1 MRRRVIATII
11 TVTLAAGWLAAAC
24 APAAPALAPVLTE
37 TPVAPLP
44 STPPPQPTIPAIPA
58 PTPSATPIAID
69 FFEPAGCK
77 RPSDDYTPVKIG
89 DDWRFNRRTVEML
102 QYAQELYGGELDLT
116 GDAITQGSFSDN
128 GPASFGTHLGGGAVD
143 ISVIRPGGFD
153 VLYFDL
159 NRLIAA
165 LRTAGFAAW
174 VRDWDEVYPGSGI
187 HIHAIAIGDKDLSP
201 AAQAQLTGKFG
212 YFRGYSGIPQEGD
225 PVPDRHGGPLICAWM
240 LEAGYSDLREAD
252 APQVPQFAPRDWQE
266 RLRESSLTY
275 LADSQEEARK
285 VARRINWLERD
296 TEEPANMCGP
306 LAAALWRDAGLLP
319 AGMGPA
325 NNLHN
330 YWMANPR
337 VENHPWA
344 FFPPEDY
351 ELIHSD
357 TRLWDYDFAANPLQ
371 PGDFVYAYA
380 GADGYDHM
388 FVVTEVDA
396 QGRAYTVSNN
406 LQDDGSFKI
415 ERLLLYDPTDRTAGV
430 FHIDW
435 CNRPKLGTTGRGGF
449 DVLRPRGISQPPG
462 TLYPYTVRVGD
473 TASQI
478 VARFN
483 STLQG
488 IAAHNT
494 GIDLAHLSLNAKI
507 VVPVNIDI
515 PAETP

>member
-1 MRRRVIATII
+1 M
-11 TVTLAAGWLAAAC
+11 AAAC
-24 APAAPALAPVLTE
+24 LPTAAPPAATLPVIITAVPTSAPSATA
-37 TPVAPLP
+37 TAAPTL
-44 STPPPQPTIPAIPA
+44 A
-58 PTPSATPIAID
+58 PTPSPTPIDID

-77 RPSDDYTPVKIG
+77 KPSDDYTHIKV
-89 DDWRFNRRTVEML
+89 DEDWRFNQRTLEML
-102 QYAQELYGGELDLT
+102 QYAQELYGGSIDLT
-116 GDAITQGSFSDN
+116 GRAITQGSFSDN

-143 ISVIRPGGFD
+143 LSVIRPGGND

-174 VRDWDEVYPGSGI
+174 VRTWDEVYPGSGI
-187 HIHAIAIGDKDLSP
+187 HIHAVAVGDEELSP

-212 YFRGYSGIPQEGD
+212 YFRGYSAIPQEGD
-225 PVPDRHGGPLICAWM
+225 PIPDRYGGPLLCVWM

-252 APQVPQFAPRDWQE
+252 TPQVAQFAPRDWQE
-266 RLRESSLTY
+266 RLRESAQAY
-275 LADSQEEARK
+275 LADSQEEARV

-319 AGMGPA
+319 AGLGPA
-325 NNLHN
+325 SNPHN

-337 VENHPWA
+337 VENHPWS
-344 FFPPEDY
+344 FFPEDDY
-351 ELIHSD
+351 ALFRYD
-357 TRLWDYDFAANPLQ
+357 TPLWDFDFTAWPLL
-371 PGDFVYAYA
+371 PGDFLYAYA

-396 QGRAYTVSNN
+396 QGRAYTVTNN

-415 ERLLLYDPTDRTAGV
+415 ERLLLYDPADPAAGV

-449 DVLRPRGISQPPG
+449 DVLRPRGISLPPG
-462 TLYPYTVRVGD
+462 SLYTYTVRVGD
-473 TASQI
+473 TAPQI
-478 VARFN
+478 AARFN

-488 IAAHNT
+488 IAEHNP
-494 GIDLAHLSLNAKI
+494 GIDLARLEVNAEV